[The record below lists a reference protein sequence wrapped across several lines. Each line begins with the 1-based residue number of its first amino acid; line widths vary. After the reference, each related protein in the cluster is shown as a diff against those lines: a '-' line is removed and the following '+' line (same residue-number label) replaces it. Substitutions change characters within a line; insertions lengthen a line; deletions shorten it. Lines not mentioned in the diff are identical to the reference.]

1 MGDSATTD
9 GVADTD
15 FDTEV
20 DRDKTVIPGLVVV
33 VVVVVVSVPL
43 LVLVALT
50 SSVEDAGEEEV
61 DAAAAALADLD
72 AAKTDAEGVANGV
85 LTLTPGDGMATELL
99 LVVAVVVVAGAGNVV
114 KVGFDKLDK
123 LNTLAFRLIGGWTGG
138 AGGLVAQ

>member
-1 MGDSATTD
+1 MGDSATTE

-20 DRDKTVIPGLVVV
+20 DRDKTVIPGLVVEA
-33 VVVVVVSVPL
+33 SVPL
-43 LVLVALT
+43 LVLVAPT
-50 SSVEDAGEEEV
+50 SKVEDAGEEDV

-85 LTLTPGDGMATELL
+85 LTLTPGDGLATELL
-99 LVVAVVVVAGAGNVV
+99 VVVVVVVAGAGNVV
-114 KVGFDKLDK
+114 NVGFDRLDK
-123 LNTLAFRLIGGWTGG
+123 LNTFAFRLMGGWTGG